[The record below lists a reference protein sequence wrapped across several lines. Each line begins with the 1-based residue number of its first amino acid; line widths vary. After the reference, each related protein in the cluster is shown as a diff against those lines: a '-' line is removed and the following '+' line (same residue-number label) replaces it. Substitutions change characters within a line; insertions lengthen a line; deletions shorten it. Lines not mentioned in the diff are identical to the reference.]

1 VTVDCH
7 ELCERRANPHAL
19 LKTLATLRFLNRRGE
34 RSARADRQEM
44 HQAAVFA
51 GVFTGD

>member
-19 LKTLATLRFLNRRGE
+19 LKTLATLLFLNRRGE
-34 RSARADRQEM
+34 RRPRADRQERSR
-44 HQAAVFA
+44 AAVFA
-51 GVFTGD
+51 DVFTGD